1 MEWYVA
7 ANEFDRRTDADNGR
21 LESLSTGWHRE
32 LVALERLHR
41 DVLNGGYLQFLV
53 NGGRESYVYARRAL
67 KTIGAHRMADIIDRC
82 QALVDEH
89 FPSESAWHGHLES
102 LLPNMLVDPRGNV
115 IKEAGSALPDAVCE
129 RISEL
134 SYEFMEFSDDSNT
147 LAQRHY
153 GPLIESDKPV

>member
-7 ANEFDRRTDADNGR
+7 ANEFERRTDAHNGR
-21 LESLSTGWHRE
+21 LESLSTEWQRE

-53 NGGRESYVYARRAL
+53 NGGRESYVYASRAL

-82 QALVDEH
+82 QALVDKH
-89 FPSESAWHGHLES
+89 FPSVRKSRNNLES
-102 LLPNMLVDPRGNV
+102 LLPNAVVDPQGNV
-115 IKEAGSALPDAVCE
+115 IKKAGSVLPEVVCE

-134 SYEFMEFSDDSNT
+134 SYEFMDFPDDSNT